1 MRSSYISVV
10 KDASLTIR
18 LPSATR
24 ARIEALAEA
33 EGRSL
38 SAQVERLLE
47 LAFAT
52 LEGRVAEDG
61 TPAWGPRPLGGVLA
75 GGRVPTLAEMREVR
89 EELSSSLKGP
99 GAGDEDVRR

>member
-1 MRSSYISVV
+1 MRLSYIASM
-10 KDASLTIR
+10 KDTTLTIR
-18 LPSATR
+18 LPAATR

-47 LAFAT
+47 VAFAT

-61 TPAWGPRPLGGVLA
+61 ARSWGPRPLGGVLA

-89 EELSSSLKGP
+89 DELSASLEGRVR
-99 GAGDEDVRR
+99 GDEDARR